1 MYEPMLYPFYVTQSE
16 KGFYRFFV
24 SAGPNNNG
32 IQNNACASKKQ
43 SAKKQNRVEQNREY
57 YKYCK
62 YVDISCVFD
71 ERKLVSVKREDESFL
86 LLAYILLFTLQRSHI
101 FDVKYIRFLI
111 GISGT
116 MHIIL

>member
-43 SAKKQNRVEQNREY
+43 SAKKQNRVE
-57 YKYCK
+57 
-62 YVDISCVFD
+62 
-71 ERKLVSVKREDESFL
+71 
-86 LLAYILLFTLQRSHI
+86 
-101 FDVKYIRFLI
+101 
-111 GISGT
+111 
-116 MHIIL
+116 